1 MRHLVRFSFLA
12 AAVLLVAGCVAGP
25 QGPFGADNPA
35 GFWAGLW
42 HGFIAWLTFIISL
55 FSSVQIYAT
64 PNTGGWY
71 DFGFLLGMAAWLGG
85 GTGSVTCRGRDRGR
99 DEREWDEVAEKVE
112 AKIKRE
118 MRAWAEAQDSDDWP
132 AVEKKV
138 EEKLRR
144 KLREWADS

>member
-1 MRHLVRFSFLA
+1 MRYQIRLPLLLGVVLA
-12 AAVLLVAGCVAGP
+12 LAGCAAGP

-55 FSSVQIYAT
+55 FGPVQMYAT
-64 PNTGGWY
+64 HNTGAWY
-71 DFGFLLGMAAWLGG
+71 DFGFLLGMAVWLGG
-85 GTGSVTCRGRDRGR
+85 GSGSMACRCKSR
-99 DEREWDEVAEKVE
+99 DEQEWDEVAEKVE
-112 AKIKRE
+112 AKLKRE
-118 MRAWAEAQDSDDWP
+118 MRGWAEAQDSDDWP
-132 AVEKKV
+132 AVEKKL